1 VFPFLF
7 RLTTELSSQPII
19 ARLVGKF
26 AKSSL
31 SKPLIPRF
39 ATLYGIPLDEASK
52 AVDQYVSLN
61 DFFIRQLREGAR
73 SIHPDSDAIVSPVD
87 GTLVAVGEIS
97 NDHAFVVKGQTYTV
111 DGLLNDSVYVSRFRK
126 GTFAVIYLSPS
137 NYHRIHSPVAGRLI
151 AFERIPGKVYP
162 VNDRG
167 MRLMPRVLSRNAR
180 LISYITVE
188 DKTMALVKVGAMNVS
203 SIRYS
208 TGDQP
213 PTNVMKGDELA
224 YFEFG
229 STVVLLWEQGM
240 FQPSDHLCAG
250 LPLRMG
256 EKIGNDFVAR
266 S

>member
-1 VFPFLF
+1 MFPFLF
-7 RLTTELSSQPII
+7 RLTTELSSQPVI
-19 ARLVGKF
+19 ARLVGQF

-31 SKPLIPRF
+31 SKALIPRF

-52 AVDQYVSLN
+52 TVDQYSSLN

-73 SIHPDSDAIVSPVD
+73 PIHPDADAMVSPVD

-97 NDHAFVVKGQTYTV
+97 NNHTFVVKGQTYTV
-111 DGLLNDSVYVSRFRK
+111 AELLNNSEYVSRFNA
-126 GTFAVIYLSPS
+126 GAFAVIYLSPS
-137 NYHRIHSPVAGRLI
+137 NYHRIHSPMTGKVI

-180 LISYITVE
+180 LVSYITAE
-188 DKTMALVKVGAMNVS
+188 NKTMALVKVGAMNVS

-208 TGDQP
+208 RGDQP
-213 PTNVMKGDELA
+213 PVDVMKGEELA

-229 STVVLLWEQGM
+229 STVVLLWEKGM
-240 FQPSDHLCAG
+240 FQPSDHLSVG

-256 EKIGNDFVAR
+256 EKIGNGFVAR